1 MARKNINFKI
11 EDLNYTGKLKFI
23 FINSIKFLLAINIF
37 LIPIAL
43 ISSWEDDVEMNWNNI
58 IYFNIYSLFFS
69 LTIIPISNTKIKRL
83 CKIGIISI
91 IIVLMII
98 LYIFG
103 NSKIDKFYINQAI
116 YGVFFY
122 TTIDKLSIFRE
133 K

>member
-11 EDLNYTGKLKFI
+11 EDLNYRGKLKFI